1 MAGHGDTA
9 ARDGGARELVVSGA
23 MPKLSTPG
31 AATDFDEA
39 DAAEL
44 LRWLEQ
50 SVRGILAQVGGSQA
64 ELDWFEAPGG
74 LERLAEELKL
84 PLSEVL
90 EKMGC
95 TSIEH
100 FLAEARADMTKL
112 QLEVSALEQALA
124 SVADGLPW
132 PLWQQTFGV
141 APTAGLMPVH
151 LAVVEDKA
159 EWPSFLHFHGLN
171 QRTDFLGA
179 HALGAP
185 MLREPSVEHV
195 RHFTTWTFGVAQ
207 RRGLFI
213 DGRRRAAFEGLSSH
227 SAVRE
232 SALEGFLAEACF
244 LLEVE
249 WNVRVD
255 EASAK
260 ARSWLSRGDLEPKR
274 TLQAVHG
281 LVAELLQMS
290 PLECAGLYEA
300 YVAEDKPRPRC
311 R

>member
-1 MAGHGDTA
+1 
-9 ARDGGARELVVSGA
+9 
-23 MPKLSTPG
+23 MPTPSTPR
-31 AATDFDEA
+31 AVTDFDEA

-44 LRWLEQ
+44 LRWLEE
-50 SVRGILAQVGGSQA
+50 SVRGVLAQVGGSQA
-64 ELDWFEAPGG
+64 ELDVFEAPGG

-84 PLSEVL
+84 PLAQVL

-95 TSIEH
+95 TSIDD
-100 FLAEARADMTKL
+100 FLAEARADMAKL
-112 QLEVSALEQALA
+112 QVEVSALEKALA

-132 PLWQQTFGV
+132 PLWTQTFGA
-141 APTAGLMPVH
+141 APIPGMLPVH
-151 LAVVEDKA
+151 LAVVDDKA
-159 EWPSFLHFHGLN
+159 EWPSFLHFHALN

-179 HALGAP
+179 HALGAL

-195 RHFTTWTFGVAQ
+195 RQFTTWTFGVAQ

-232 SALEGFLAEACF
+232 SALQGFLAEACF

-255 EASAK
+255 DASAK
-260 ARSWLSRGDLEPKR
+260 AQSWLSCGDLEPDRILK
-274 TLQAVHG
+274 AMHG
-281 LVAELLQMS
+281 LIAELLQMS
-290 PLECAGLYEA
+290 PLECVGLYET
-300 YVAEDKPRPRC
+300 YIAEDKPRPRC